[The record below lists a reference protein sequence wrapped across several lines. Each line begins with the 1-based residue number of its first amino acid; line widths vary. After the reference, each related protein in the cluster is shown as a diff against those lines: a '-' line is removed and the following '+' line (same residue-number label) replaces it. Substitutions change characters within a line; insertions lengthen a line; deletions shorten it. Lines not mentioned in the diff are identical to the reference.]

1 MGYKK
6 RQAIK
11 QHRPFNVIQD
21 PYYRKWKRLK
31 KYIKDMVFVSSLSGS
46 RNLMELLT
54 GLDKQNF

>member
-31 KYIKDMVFVSSLSGS
+31 KYIKDMVFVSSLT
-46 RNLMELLT
+46 LLKELD
-54 GLDKQNF
+54 GNYSQV

>member
-11 QHRPFNVIQD
+11 QHRPYSIIQD

-31 KYIKDMVFVSSLSGS
+31 KQIKDMVFVSIEHITVTL
-46 RNLMELLT
+46 N
-54 GLDKQNF
+54 N